1 MIRKEIR
8 DGGEGVDTGLR
19 WKRKGNCSLASQT
32 FSCAHALGEGKRT
45 SGHYRQLSVDTA
57 RMLAVAIIKNYT

>member
-1 MIRKEIR
+1 M
-8 DGGEGVDTGLR
+8 GG
-19 WKRKGNCSLASQT
+19 SLASQT